1 MKLRKQTSRRLGV
14 FGETQAKKVL
24 GYWQRRTF
32 LAFCVRT
39 EMVLYDAGSQEHAW
53 LLSFLSVEKQ
63 TTFSAGYEEKRE
75 TGFFFRPIR
84 EEHRNKNSGARE
96 AVLPGGL
103 F

>member
-1 MKLRKQTSRRLGV
+1 MMLCDIR
-14 FGETQAKKVL
+14 
-24 GYWQRRTF
+24 
-32 LAFCVRT
+32 
-39 EMVLYDAGSQEHAW
+39 SQEHAW

-63 TTFSAGYEEKRE
+63 TTFSGGYKEKRE

-84 EEHRNKNSGARE
+84 EEHRNNTRGARE